1 MRMQGGVTWLAVA
14 VAGVAFLS
22 GCAGDG
28 EEGCFEPSC
37 AAQER
42 WPEGGEVRL
51 THISLPDGTELRFA
65 SAFFI
70 DAQAPIAEEL
80 SAFGNCFE
88 EPVVEPANR
97 RYLDVGEAVTFVMGD
112 EELTA
117 PRVTDGRDFL
127 GRQHDIVYVTET
139 YEPTTPGFFDSMHA
153 VRTGEGPFSGR
164 LTSLYM
170 PPKFE
175 VLAPT
180 GPGIIPVESGEDLVV
195 EWQHEGASSAAV
207 AAQVQVLRDDVGLGP
222 VVCVGPD
229 TGRLVVPAE
238 VVDGLFPDGG
248 IIQLLLLSTTTVE
261 IEEGRTIQLV
271 GSTDTAWPW
280 TKVD

>member
-1 MRMQGGVTWLAVA
+1 MRMQGGVTWMGVA
-14 VAGVAFLS
+14 VAGVALLS

-37 AAQER
+37 AAQAR
-42 WPEGGEVRL
+42 WPDGGEVRL
-51 THISLPDGTELRFA
+51 THISLPDGSELRFA

-70 DAQAPIAEEL
+70 DAQTPIAEEPAAL
-80 SAFGNCFE
+80 GGCFE
-88 EPVVEPANR
+88 EPVAEPAER
-97 RYLDVGEAVTFVMGD
+97 RYLDVGEGVTFVMGD

-117 PRVTDGRDFL
+117 PRVTDATDFI

-139 YEPTTPGFFDSMHA
+139 YEPTAAGFFDSMHA
-153 VRTGEGPFSGR
+153 VRIGEGQPFSGL

-170 PPKFE
+170 PPRFE
-175 VLAPT
+175 VLSPV
-180 GPGIIPVESGEDLVV
+180 GPGILPVESGEDLVV

-207 AAQVQVLRDDVGLGP
+207 SAQIQVLREGGLGP
-222 VVCVGPD
+222 IVCVGPD

-238 VVDGLFPDGG
+238 VVDGLLPDGG

-261 IEEGRTIQLV
+261 TEEGRTIQLV